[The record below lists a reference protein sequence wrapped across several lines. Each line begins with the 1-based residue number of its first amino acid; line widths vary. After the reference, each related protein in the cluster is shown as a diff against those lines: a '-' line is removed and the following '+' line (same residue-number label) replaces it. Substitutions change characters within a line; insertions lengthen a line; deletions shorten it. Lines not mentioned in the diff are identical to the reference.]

1 MDPAAHEL
9 VARARKV
16 IGLQIAI
23 GGLIAT
29 GFFLVQ
35 GEQEAK
41 AAFYGG
47 LISVIAAW
55 MLSRGV
61 IKAGNMARLNPR
73 TGTWILYISA
83 ALRFMLVLVL
93 FGIGL
98 ALLELKPVAM
108 ITGFVAAQLI
118 YLVRFGDRDRR
129 MDNKT

>member
-16 IGLQIAI
+16 IGLQLAI
-23 GGLIAT
+23 VGLIAT

-35 GEQEAK
+35 GEQEARS
-41 AAFYGG
+41 AFYGG

-61 IKAGNMARLNPR
+61 IRAGNMARFNPR
-73 TGTWILYISA
+73 TGAWILYISA
-83 ALRFMLVLVL
+83 ALRFVLVLVL

-98 ALLELKPVAM
+98 TLLELKPVAM
-108 ITGFVAAQLI
+108 ITGFVAAQLT
-118 YLVRFGDRDRR
+118 YLFRFDGRG
-129 MDNKT
+129 MGNKT